1 MNYALFASFLALVL
15 AGALMI
21 SSGVTQLSNDCP
33 SKSSS
38 TTAST
43 ANPVNPTN
51 INSLLTQSSSP
62 QLSPSQAT

>member
-1 MNYALFASFLALVL
+1 MHFLALVL
-15 AGALMI
+15 ASALMI
-21 SSGVTQLSNDCP
+21 SSGVTQLSNACP

-38 TTAST
+38 IAAST

-51 INSLLTQSSSP
+51 INTLLTQSSSP

>member
-15 AGALMI
+15 ASALMI
-21 SSGVTQLSNDCP
+21 SSGDPQLSNACP
-33 SKSSS
+33 SKSPS
-38 TTAST
+38 TTTST

-51 INSLLTQSSSP
+51 INTLLTQSSSP